1 MSFYVLILCLSVLHL
16 NTYSYMT
23 LYILKHKS
31 RSWRSGM
38 HFYKEPTTLPSV
50 TTSAVTAAPSASKGE
65 GLHSWKKIFQN
76 THEKKLKLW
85 GAKCKPHTPVNF
97 NSQLNGEWS
106 KGCKAKHFSNFRGI
120 LPKKIIW
127 DQIEK
132 VSKHKG
138 CKVSITLSFTIY
150 YCILLLAFYDD
161 FLSFGIFLVVFC
173 YFNINYFNFDQLEV

>member
-1 MSFYVLILCLSVLHL
+1 
-16 NTYSYMT
+16 MT

-85 GAKCKPHTPVNF
+85 GAKCKPRHTPVNF

-106 KGCKAKHFSNFRGI
+106 NGCKAKHFSNFRGI

-132 VSKHKG
+132 VPKHKG
-138 CKVSITLSFTIY
+138 RKVSITLSFTIC
-150 YCILLLAFYDD
+150 YCILLLALWWFFIFWYFPCG
-161 FLSFGIFLVVFC
+161 FLLF
-173 YFNINYFNFDQLEV
+173 